1 MPIHGRKRIWRRL
14 LYPSKAVAAVLTA
27 VGAALLAAILAHGAS
42 APALVCAA
50 CLFAAY
56 ALAALCARLPALR
69 RRLLSLPRLQRYR
82 ADARLRVTVSLH
94 VSLTLNVPYAAMQFW
109 LGLRQG
115 ALWFY
120 ALAGYYALLA
130 VMRHLL
136 LRYIRTHRTG
146 RDRAAEFRLYRLCG
160 ALLVA
165 MTFVLV
171 VVVYGTVWQGR
182 GLRNYPLFATLAMAA
197 YTAFTLTLAIV
208 NDVRYRRESPVLSA
222 ARTIRLAAA
231 LVSVL
236 SLAAAL
242 LAAFGGSSLL
252 RRWLLAATGSAICAI
267 VLTTAIGMIA
277 RANAA
282 LRQLPP
288 ASRRT

>member
-14 LYPSKAVAAVLTA
+14 LYPSKAVAAVLAA

-56 ALAALCARLPALR
+56 ALAALCA
-69 RRLLSLPRLQRYR
+69 RLQRYR

-182 GLRNYPLFATLAMAA
+182 GLRNHPLFATLAMAA

>member
-14 LYPSKAVAAVLTA
+14 LYPSKAVAAVLAA

-136 LRYIRTHRTG
+136 LRSH
-146 RDRAAEFRLYRLCG
+146 L
-160 ALLVA
+160 
-165 MTFVLV
+165 
-171 VVVYGTVWQGR
+171 QG
-182 GLRNYPLFATLAMAA
+182 
-197 YTAFTLTLAIV
+197 
-208 NDVRYRRESPVLSA
+208 
-222 ARTIRLAAA
+222 
-231 LVSVL
+231 
-236 SLAAAL
+236 
-242 LAAFGGSSLL
+242 
-252 RRWLLAATGSAICAI
+252 
-267 VLTTAIGMIA
+267 
-277 RANAA
+277 
-282 LRQLPP
+282 
-288 ASRRT
+288 

>member
-1 MPIHGRKRIWRRL
+1 MHGHRQIWRRL
-14 LYPSKAVAAVLTA
+14 LDAPVAAVA
-27 VGAALLAAILAHGAS
+27 
-42 APALVCAA
+42 
-50 CLFAAY
+50 
-56 ALAALCARLPALR
+56 ALR

-136 LRYIRTHRTG
+136 LRYIRTHKTG

-171 VVVYGTVWQGR
+171 VVVYGTVWQGG
-182 GLRNYPLFATLAMAA
+182 GLRHYPLFATLAMAA

-222 ARTIRLAAA
+222 ARTIRMAAA

-236 SLAAAL
+236 SLTAAL
-242 LAAFGGSSLL
+242 LAAFGGGAL
-252 RRWLLAATGSAICAI
+252 RRWLLAAAGSAICAI

-282 LRQLPP
+282 LRRQPP
-288 ASRRT
+288 ASRRAR